1 MNSNI
6 NNNAEGPSDSVAAR
20 RRGWRR
26 LLNHIPLHLVA
37 SRTGR
42 EAALVVFG
50 NFVNKVLVFVLH
62 SLLIRTLD
70 KASFAVF
77 SVTVITTEI
86 LTELADLGLN
96 VNLVRTYSRHAERNP
111 AAALSVVRLILRI
124 KVLWV
129 FVLTLAFYMLAP
141 SFAGLLRRPDLTEFF
156 RLAAV
161 GLAGPVMIYFALAHL
176 QAARLFGRYVLINVL
191 ERLALVVLIVLLAAT
206 GRLWL
211 YPALLVWIGVPFLAA
226 ILAFLAAPRD
236 YWRSGRIEPGV
247 AAEVF
252 HFGKWALLL
261 VLIVLLMYRL
271 EVFMLTAL
279 ANEEEVADFVI
290 ALRLCALF
298 QVVTTG
304 ITTALVPRVGRFDS
318 ADECRSYLKLVLRIS
333 PLVLAATGAVC
344 LFAYPL
350 MVWPFG
356 EKAAPAVPVFR
367 VLALGETAWMFVG
380 FMVPVYY
387 RLNRVDL
394 LCATNALTLV
404 VSAASNWFLV
414 PHYLGMGAAVA
425 YVAARTALLIAVLF
439 LLPVVLRKPPTSAS
453 PGTQAVS
460 LGSMD

>member
-1 MNSNI
+1 MKSNI
-6 NNNAEGPSDSVAAR
+6 HHPEGPSESAAAR
-20 RRGWRR
+20 RRGWRW
-26 LLNHIPLHLVA
+26 LLDRFPLHLAA

-70 KASFAVF
+70 KASFAIF
-77 SVTVITTEI
+77 SVTVITTEV

-96 VNLVRTYSRHAERNP
+96 VNLVRTYSRYAERNP
-111 AAALSVVRLILRI
+111 AAALSVVRLILRV

-129 FVLTLAFYMLAP
+129 FALTLAFYAVAP
-141 SFAGLLRRPDLTEFF
+141 LFASLLRRPDLTEFF
-156 RLAAV
+156 RLSAV
-161 GLAGPVMIYFALAHL
+161 GLAGPVMIYFALAHM
-176 QAARLFGRYVLINVL
+176 QAARLFGRYVLVNTV

-206 GRLWL
+206 GHLWL
-211 YPALLVWIGVPFLAA
+211 YPALTIWVVVPFLAA
-226 ILAFLAAPRD
+226 ALAFLVAPRD
-236 YWRSGRIEPGV
+236 YWQGGRIEPGV

-252 HFGKWALLL
+252 HFGKWALVL

-304 ITTALVPRVGRFDS
+304 LTTALVPRVGRFES
-318 ADECRSYLKLVLRIS
+318 VAECRTYLKLVLRTS
-333 PLVLAATGAVC
+333 PLLLAATGAVC

-367 VLALGETAWMFVG
+367 VLALGETAWLFTG
-380 FMVPVYY
+380 FLVPVYY
-387 RLNRVDL
+387 RLNRVNL
-394 LCATNALTLV
+394 LCATNVLTLA
-404 VSAASNWFLV
+404 VSAASNWFLI
-414 PHYLGMGAAVA
+414 PRYLGMGAAVA
-425 YVAARTALLIAVLF
+425 YAASRTTLLLALVL
-439 LLPVVLRKPPTSAS
+439 LVPALLRKPPAHEPTE
-453 PGTQAVS
+453 TQPVPLA
-460 LGSMD
+460 